1 MSRQTPKGQGHE
13 KLVANKFGVA
23 TQGIPVATRTR
34 LLNKIYV
41 TTLSKYVT
49 TQSKS
54 KPREKVTTENKKL
67 RQRQQQRLEALS

>member
-1 MSRQTPKGQGHE
+1 MSRQTPKGLGHE

-23 TQGIPVATRTR
+23 TQGIHVAIRTR

-41 TTLSKYVT
+41 TTLSKYVA

-54 KPREKVTTENKKL
+54 KPKEQVVTENKKL
-67 RQRQQQRLEALS
+67 RQMQP